1 MFDQTLRIGTR
12 DSQLALWQAHKVV
25 DLLEASHINTQ
36 MIATKSVG
44 DLNHNQPIYAMGI
57 QGVFTKALDIALLE
71 NRVDIAVHS
80 LKDVPTQLP
89 DGLLL
94 AAVLE
99 RGSAGDILIQTNKFD
114 LESCSTI
121 ATGSLRR
128 KAQWLHRY
136 PNHHMVDLRGNV
148 QTRMDKLFS
157 SNWEGAIFAKAG
169 LERAEL
175 LGAYYKE
182 LDWMIPAPA
191 QGAIGVVCRTS
202 DFSFIE
208 QLQKINHQ
216 PTQTC
221 VAIERDFLRTLEGGC
236 TAPIGAHA
244 FFLQDKIHFKGGV
257 FSLDG
262 RNAVIT
268 QKEEDLSANENLA
281 FEAAHEVLSKGGDKI
296 METIKCGKG

>member
-12 DSQLALWQAHKVV
+12 DSQLALWQARKVG
-25 DLLEASHINTQ
+25 DLLKASHINTQ
-36 MIATKSVG
+36 MVATKSAG
-44 DLNHNQPIYAMGI
+44 DLNLTKPIYAMGI
-57 QGVFTKALDIALLE
+57 QGVFTRTLDIALLE
-71 NRVDIAVHS
+71 SRIDIAVHS

-89 DGLLL
+89 KGLLL

-99 RGSAGDILIQTNKFD
+99 RGSAGDILIQTNKVELD
-114 LESCSTI
+114 LNSTI

-136 PNHHMVDLRGNV
+136 PNHHLVDLRGNV
-148 QTRMDKLFS
+148 QTRINKLFS

-175 LGAYYKE
+175 LGAHYKE

-202 DFSFIE
+202 DSSIIRK
-208 QLQKINHQ
+208 LQKINHQ

-221 VAIERDFLRTLEGGC
+221 VAIERDFLRLLEGGC
-236 TAPIGAHA
+236 SAPVGAHA
-244 FFLQDKIHFKGGV
+244 FYLQDKIHFKGGI
-257 FSLDG
+257 FSMDG
-262 RNAVIT
+262 QTAVIT
-268 QKEEDLSANENLA
+268 QKEQNLSTTKNLASEAANE
-281 FEAAHEVLSKGGDKI
+281 VMSKGGDKI
-296 METIKCGKG
+296 IETIKGSKD

>member
-12 DSQLALWQAHKVV
+12 DSQLALWQARKVG
-25 DLLEASHINTQ
+25 DLLEACNINTL
-36 MIATKSVG
+36 MVAIKSAG
-44 DLNHNQPIYAMGI
+44 DLNLTQPIYAMGI
-57 QGVFTKALDIALLE
+57 KGVFTKALDIALLE
-71 NRVDIAVHS
+71 NRLDIAVHS

-89 DGLLL
+89 KGLLL

-99 RGSAGDILIQTNKFD
+99 RGNAGDVLIQTNKFD
-114 LESCSTI
+114 LESSSTI

-128 KAQWLHRY
+128 KAQWLNRY
-136 PNHHMVDLRGNV
+136 PNHYMVDFRGNI

-157 SNWEGAIFAKAG
+157 SNWEGGIFAKSG

-175 LGAYYKE
+175 LGAHYKE

-202 DFSFIE
+202 DSYIIE

-216 PTQTC
+216 PTHNC
-221 VAIERDFLRTLEGGC
+221 VAIERDFLRLLEGGC
-236 TAPIGAHA
+236 SAPIGAHA
-244 FFLQDKIHFKGGV
+244 FYLQDKIHFKGGV

-262 RNAVIT
+262 QTAVIT
-268 QKEEDLSANENLA
+268 QREKKVSANKNLA
-281 FEAAHEVLSKGGDKI
+281 FEAANEVLTKGGDKI
-296 METIKCGKG
+296 METIKFGKE

>member
-12 DSQLALWQAHKVV
+12 DSQLALWQAHKVG

-36 MIATKSVG
+36 MVATKSAG
-44 DLNHNQPIYAMGI
+44 DLNLNQSIYAMGI

-89 DGLLL
+89 EGLLL

-99 RGSAGDILIQTNKFD
+99 RGSAGDVLIQTNKFD
-114 LESCSTI
+114 LESGSTI

-136 PNHHMVDLRGNV
+136 PNHHMVDLRGNL

-175 LGAYYKE
+175 LGAYYQD

-202 DFSFIE
+202 DSSLIK

-221 VAIERDFLRTLEGGC
+221 VAIERNFLSILEGGC
-236 TAPIGAHA
+236 SAPVGAQA
-244 FFLQDKIHFKGGV
+244 FFFQDKIHFKGGV

-262 RNAVIT
+262 QNAVVT
-268 QKEEDLSANENLA
+268 QKEEDLSATEKLA
-281 FEAAHEVLSKGGDKI
+281 FEAANEVLSKGGDKI
-296 METIKCGKG
+296 METIKFGKG